1 MSEPS
6 EHLPS
11 EHLIERAAAK
21 LRAANAAKLPDGN
34 LPAAPKAGLPS
45 GNAAE
50 PPRAFQLIPDRL
62 DAPPPPSSPAAAQ
75 RSGPATPAIPDFQ
88 RETDLPEHVPG
99 PIPSPA
105 PPLTRPVVQPMQP
118 PLTIAPGQ
126 SNLPHPPPL
135 ATTQPP
141 LTQPAPPQPAA
152 LQPSISQPTL
162 PQPGQRP
169 GLFAAGPAMLE
180 GQGAQGASALP
191 PPMALPRAGTAFAT
205 RGPAL
210 TSLGFDMPPGMAPGP
225 AAGSALALQPPP
237 IVQLDALERAG
248 MVVARTTRTRI
259 SEEYR
264 IAIGRILRVL
274 HETTDIQGARNVL
287 MVTSARPGEGKSF
300 TALNLAGSIAQN
312 GTDAVLLVDV
322 DPKVKPLSDQLG
334 LGEVQGFL
342 DLVSDPSLRPEDLLR
357 VTAIPNMAILPVG
370 TRLGGAAQTIG
381 GTASMRPIIPTIT
394 RLARRFP
401 KHLIM
406 LDAPPCLSTSDP
418 HTLAPHVGQ
427 VVLVVEAE
435 RTQRSE
441 VEAAVDLVRVC
452 PSITLLLNKVRMT
465 TSHTFGAYDYFGSYT

>member
-1 MSEPS
+1 MSGR
-6 EHLPS
+6 S

-21 LRAANAAKLPDGN
+21 LRGGVPVRLPDGTEQPAGPSRPALPDWQT
-34 LPAAPKAGLPS
+34 LPAPEGPPRGGLPPTVRQS
-45 GNAAE
+45 
-50 PPRAFQLIPDRL
+50 
-62 DAPPPPSSPAAAQ
+62 
-75 RSGPATPAIPDFQ
+75 ATPALAEHD
-88 RETDLPEHVPG
+88 DLPDTVVG
-99 PIPSPA
+99 PIPSPGA
-105 PPLTRPVVQPMQP
+105 PLTRPIVLPSRP
-118 PLTIAPGQ
+118 PLTIPPGPSQARAPAPGLGGQ
-126 SNLPHPPPL
+126 DARPNGAAPSDGLASPPTPGTVPQAPRPLPGLAPGLPL
-135 ATTQPP
+135 AT
-141 LTQPAPPQPAA
+141 APRNTEAVR
-152 LQPSISQPTL
+152 PSP
-162 PQPGQRP
+162 
-169 GLFAAGPAMLE
+169 AAGPSSTL
-180 GQGAQGASALP
+180 S
-191 PPMALPRAGTAFAT
+191 
-205 RGPAL
+205 
-210 TSLGFDMPPGMAPGP
+210 
-225 AAGSALALQPPP
+225 LQPPP

-274 HETTDIQGARNVL
+274 HESSDTQGTSNLL

-334 LGEVQGFL
+334 LGDVQGFL

-357 VTAIPNMAILPVG
+357 VTAIPNLAVMPIG
-370 TRLGGAAQTIG
+370 TRLGGAAQTVN
-381 GTASMRPIIPTIT
+381 GTASMRPIIPTIA

-427 VVLVVEAE
+427 VVVVVEAE